1 MNVFRIL
8 LHRRRRRG
16 RPRWR
21 RLWLWRTSDRCIGHM
36 RRAGG
41 RGSEA
46 EGGDGSSRMETEKD
60 DGVENCA
67 PPSVRYAIW
76 RLIRGISFLE
86 QV

>member
-1 MNVFRIL
+1 
-8 LHRRRRRG
+8 
-16 RPRWR
+16 
-21 RLWLWRTSDRCIGHM
+21 M